1 MEPDFKTQYH
11 SLNFSLKG
19 PIVLQQLLT
28 GWGWGEQSQDCP
40 LRVWVR
46 TSNSPR
52 SKPASP
58 RPEGRITHG
67 RGCRPCGA
75 RPCRRAAREA
85 YLGILGSCHVL
96 TPVCVCKKYTWPCT
110 VVLCSARHGGDTVS
124 DAHSKGSTLSAR
136 GPTSFPQSFKGPRE
150 GCERQGWPWAWLAGV
165 GVWTDLISPVPTRTC
180 HLGTQPASTPV
191 PCISSHFRS
200 DLLHLCGSS
209 NMDLHG
215 SSFI

>member
-75 RPCRRAAREA
+75 RAALPASRPGSLPGYPGVVPRADARLRVQEVHLA
-85 YLGILGSCHVL
+85 LH
-96 TPVCVCKKYTWPCT
+96 
-110 VVLCSARHGGDTVS
+110 
-124 DAHSKGSTLSAR
+124 R
-136 GPTSFPQSFKGPRE
+136 GPLLCT
-150 GCERQGWPWAWLAGV
+150 
-165 GVWTDLISPVPTRTC
+165 TRWG
-180 HLGTQPASTPV
+180 HSQ
-191 PCISSHFRS
+191 
-200 DLLHLCGSS
+200 
-209 NMDLHG
+209 
-215 SSFI
+215 